1 MISKNDC
8 MLLLTDLQES
18 GVDVNKQLSE
28 LVRSVD
34 LPKSILKFINEH
46 RQLDLTAFYEKLR
59 KSYNHKKSQLYGN
72 IVKEI
77 DNPNDVLTT
86 LASLNLQILLF
97 SKSVRDSQMFL
108 KHARSREIS
117 LVLTK
122 YFTDYDLTAC
132 IKLLRI
138 VKADLKTLEEFEKDD
153 KNLNVGLS

>member
-18 GVDVNKQLSE
+18 GVDVDKQLSD
-28 LVRSVD
+28 LIRSRD
-34 LPKSILKFINEH
+34 LPMSVLKFINEH

-77 DNPNDVLTT
+77 DNPNEVLTT

-97 SKSVRDSQMFL
+97 SKGVKDSQMFL
-108 KHARSREIS
+108 KHARSKEIS
-117 LVLTK
+117 LVLIK

-132 IKLLRI
+132 IKLLRVI
-138 VKADLKTLEEFEKDD
+138 KIDLKTLEEFKKDD
-153 KNLNVGLS
+153 NNVNLGLS